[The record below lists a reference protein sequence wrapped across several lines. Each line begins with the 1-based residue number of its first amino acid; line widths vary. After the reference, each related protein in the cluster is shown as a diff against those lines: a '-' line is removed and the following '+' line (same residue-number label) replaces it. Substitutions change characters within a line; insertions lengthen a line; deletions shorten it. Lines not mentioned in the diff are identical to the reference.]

1 MSKKKAKNR
10 EFFATSWAID
20 NKTSVYVLTVLISI
34 IGFMS
39 YKSIPKEQM
48 PEVVLPTVLVS
59 TIYPG
64 TSPQDIENLVTRPI
78 EKQIKSITGVKKMS
92 SNSIQDFSSVVVEF
106 NPNVD
111 VQEAKDKVKEAV
123 DKAKSEL
130 PKDLLTEPNIMDI
143 DLSEIPI
150 MYLNLSGKYNLE
162 QLKTYGELLQDR
174 IESLPEITRVD
185 IVGALDREIQIDVDL
200 HMMKAAGLSFTD
212 IERAVASENATISI
226 GTIKQDGIKRSIS
239 VKGQLPDLET
249 LGDVILQTPTGGKMF
264 LRDIAEIK
272 DSYKEQESFASYNGE
287 TVLTL
292 NIIKKSGANLL
303 DASDKIK
310 DIVTELKASSFPTD
324 LNVNL
329 TGDQSR
335 FTRNTLEELNNTIII
350 GFILVIIV
358 LMFFM
363 GLNNSFFVALS
374 VPLSMMVSYMVLPGI
389 GFTMNMIVM
398 FAFIFA
404 LGIIVDDAIVVI
416 ENTHRVHRKIPDIT
430 KAAKYA
436 AGEVFFPIL
445 SGTLTTLAPFF
456 PLAFWPGIVGQFMHY
471 MPVTIII
478 ALFASL
484 LVAYIMNPV
493 FAVSFMKH
501 EYDSKPKVFTR
512 RNFITYTI
520 VLLLP
525 ALLFHLA
532 GWRGMGNFMIIA
544 YALTLLFQFFI
555 KKAILYFQNH
565 LWPAFLRMYENALI
579 NTLKG
584 KRPYWVMGTVIGLF
598 LFSIILT
605 GIAKPKVIFF
615 PDNEPNMINVLVKM
629 PVGTDVIVTDS
640 IARIIESRVTEV
652 VGKGN
657 PDVESIQTNVAMG
670 ADPNSFDRSISP
682 EKAKITVN
690 FIEGKFRIG
699 PNTNTYLEKI
709 RESLK
714 DIVGAQITVEKNRMG
729 PPTGKP
735 ISLEFYS
742 ENLESLVND
751 TRNFERYLD
760 SINIPGI
767 EEIKSDLQESKPEII
782 VVVDRM
788 KANAEGLSTAQIGMV
803 LRTAIYGKEIS
814 KYKIDEDEFPIQ
826 LRFADKYRNDIAQI
840 MNMNITFRDMASGRI
855 KDVPVS
861 AVASL
866 EYGNSYG
873 GIRRVDSKRAIT
885 LSSEVLSGHN
895 ANDIINRLGVTL
907 KGYHL
912 SPGTTYKFTG
922 EQESQKESMGFL
934 TKAMII
940 SLGLIFFILIAQFN
954 SIGKSL
960 IILSE
965 VLFSIIGVLLGVVI
979 FGMSISVIMTGI
991 GIVALG
997 GIVVRNGILIVE
1009 FADKLKAQGMKT
1021 REAIIEAGKTRITPV
1036 VLTATATMLGLI
1048 PLAVGMNI
1056 NFETLLT
1063 DWNPQI
1069 YFGGDNVM
1077 FWGSLSWTIVF
1088 GLAFATFLTLLFIPA
1103 MYLIHYALKVKIKRI
1118 RSNRISVKIEH
1129 ISA

>member
-39 YKSIPKEQM
+39 YRSIPKEKM

-64 TSPQDIENLVTRPI
+64 TSPQDIENLVSRPI
-78 EKQIKSITGVKKMS
+78 EKQIKSINGVKKMS

-111 VQEAKDKVKEAV
+111 VQDAKDKVKEAV

-130 PKDLLTEPNIMDI
+130 PKDLLTDPTVMDI

-150 MYLNLSGKYNLE
+150 MYLNISGKYNLE

-174 IESLPEITRVD
+174 IEGLPEITRVD

-239 VKGQLPDLET
+239 VKGQLPDLQT

-264 LRDIAEIK
+264 LRDIAQIN
-272 DSYKEQESFASYNGE
+272 DSYKEQESFARYNEE

-310 DIVTELKASSFPTD
+310 DIVNELKASTFPSD
-324 LNVNL
+324 LNINL

-501 EYDSKPKVFTR
+501 EYDAKPKVFTR
-512 RNFITYTI
+512 RNLITYSI
-520 VLLLP
+520 MLLIP

-544 YALTLLFQFFI
+544 FGLTLLFQFFI
-555 KKAILYFQNH
+555 KKAIQTFQNRI
-565 LWPAFLRMYENALI
+565 WPSFLRLYEKALI

-584 KRPYWVMGTVIGLF
+584 NRPYWVMITVIGLF

-605 GIAKPKVIFF
+605 GIVKPKVIFF
-615 PDNEPNMINVLVKM
+615 PDNEPNMINVLIKM
-629 PVGTDVIVTDS
+629 PVGTDVLVTDS
-640 IARIIESRVTEV
+640 VARMVESRVMEV

-682 EKAKITVN
+682 EKAKVSVN
-690 FIEGKFRIG
+690 FIENKFRIG

-709 RESLK
+709 RESLN
-714 DIVGAQITVEKNRMG
+714 DIIGATITIEKNRMG

-742 ENLESLVND
+742 ENLEFLVND
-751 TRNFERYLD
+751 TKNFKRFID
-760 SINIPGI
+760 SVNVPGI
-767 EEIKSDLQESKPEII
+767 EKLKSDLQESKPEII

-788 KANAEGLSTAQIGMV
+788 KANAEGLSTAQIGMA

-826 LRFADKYRNDIAQI
+826 LRFASKYRDDIAQI
-840 MNMNITFRDMASGRI
+840 MNMNITFRDMATGRV

-885 LSSEVLSGHN
+885 LSSEVLSGYN
-895 ANDIINRLGVTL
+895 ANDIIARLGIIL
-907 KGYHL
+907 KGYKL
-912 SPGTTYKFTG
+912 SPGTSFKFTG
-922 EQESQKESMGFL
+922 EQENQKESMGFL
-934 TKAMII
+934 SKAMII
-940 SLGLIFFILIAQFN
+940 SIGLIFFILIAQFN
-954 SIGKSL
+954 SVGKSL

-965 VLFSIIGVLLGVVI
+965 VLFSIIGVLFGVII

-1088 GLAFATFLTLLFIPA
+1088 GLAFATFLTLIFIPA
-1103 MYLIHYALKVKIKRI
+1103 MYFIHYALKVKIKRM
-1118 RSNRISVKIEH
+1118 RSNKLSIKMEQIN
-1129 ISA
+1129 A